1 MSFEEDLRK
10 NVLDLQ
16 RIRSQQRAHFADCQH
31 AAVLSGQEKTPDAP
45 HPDEKWRLRSRK
57 VFLDA
62 KKFLFVEHMPWHHQE
77 IWLWAASTGAGQDW
91 IEESIAF
98 WEKEVARQRRAGERL
113 LERLRVKQGF
123 AETDY
128 VYEDGDELAGL

>member
-62 KKFLFVEHMPWHHQE
+62 KKFLFIKHMPWHHRDL
-77 IWLWAASTGAGQDW
+77 WLWAASCGQGQDW
-91 IEESIAF
+91 IEESIVM
-98 WEKEVARQRRAGERL
+98 WEKEIVRQRRAGERL
-113 LERLRVKQGF
+113 LERLRLKQGF
-123 AETDY
+123 TEADY
-128 VYEDGDELAGL
+128 VYEDGDELL